1 MARSSDSQAQ
11 LWERRLRQFE
21 ASSMTVVQFCQSVG
35 CSLPTFYN
43 WRRKLQKPRP
53 SAFLQIEAP
62 QQDSRIELHLPGGV
76 VLMIP
81 ADAIELLPRIL
92 KQVV

>member
-1 MARSSDSQAQ
+1 MARSSDSRSQ
-11 LWERRLRQFE
+11 LWERRLRQFD
-21 ASSMTVVQFCQSVG
+21 ASSMTVAEFCQSLG

-43 WRRKLQKPRP
+43 WRRKLQQPRP
-53 SAFLQIEAP
+53 SAFLQVQAP
-62 QQDSRIELHLPGGV
+62 VQESRIELHLPGGA

-92 KQVV
+92 KQVA